1 LFVYLNTA
9 NLRTVTTNETTKQP
23 PIGGILWPHEI
34 AFLALLGIAYYYTG
48 EKFRGSPWAL
58 SLFSTAILAA
68 IPVLAY
74 RCQEEWRSLPNKSL
88 FFVLAAAWTLLFV
101 FLGNATFGYVHSA
114 SLFNWMYD
122 SYTSPIAEEQYG
134 LLVPFAVLTLFWWK
148 RKELLAR
155 PVGFWWPAA
164 ILFIIAL
171 FGHLVSFIAQQ
182 PKGSAIAFLLGLYSL
197 TGLAWGKNWLKA
209 SFFPFFLLVFCIPA
223 SDTADWLTL
232 RMRLMVSWIVS
243 VIAHLGLAPDLI
255 RDGTQLYDAQ
265 HTFAYE
271 VAAACSGIRSLV
283 ALLALTT
290 IYGFITFK
298 TPWKRAVM
306 TLSAFPL
313 AILGNVARLC
323 FTIIVAE
330 LFGQDAGKSV
340 ETDAGYITFA
350 VAIICVFF
358 LARWLEKGE
367 PTVPRDPEIA
377 RA

>member
-1 LFVYLNTA
+1 M
-9 NLRTVTTNETTKQP
+9 TTNETTKQP

-34 AFLALLGIAYYYTG
+34 AFLALLAVAYYYTDA
-48 EKFRGSPWAL
+48 KFRGASWPVEI
-58 SLFSTAILAA
+58 FGAA
-68 IPVLAY
+68 IIAAVGVLAY
-74 RCQEEWRSLPNKSL
+74 RCKDEWQLLPNKL
-88 FFVLAAAWTLLFV
+88 FFFTLAAAWVLLFA

-114 SLFNWMYD
+114 SLFAWMFD

-134 LLVPFAVLTLFWWK
+134 LLLPFVVLTLFWWK
-148 RKELLAR
+148 RKELVAR
-155 PVGFWWPAA
+155 PLKFWWPAA
-164 ILFIIAL
+164 ILFVIAL

-182 PKGSAIAFLLGLYSL
+182 PKGSVIAFLLGLYSL
-197 TGLAWGKNWLKA
+197 TGLAWGKNWLKT
-209 SFFPFFLLVFCIPA
+209 SFFPFFLLVFSIPA

-243 VIAHLGLAPDLI
+243 IIAHLGLAPDLI

-290 IYGFITFK
+290 IYGFIAFK

-323 FTIIVAE
+323 FTIAVAE
-330 LFGQDAGKSV
+330 LFGQDWGKAV
-340 ETDAGYITFA
+340 ETDAGFVTFA
-350 VAIICVFF
+350 VAILCVFF
-358 LARWLEKGE
+358 IARWLEKSE
-367 PTVPRDPEIA
+367 PPTQPAPKIA